1 MLLLDELRAEHAR
14 IDAVLGAMRT
24 YVSRRL
30 RGDADAAASRGD
42 GARFVAFF
50 RVYADRFH
58 HSREEGVLFPAL
70 LEHLE
75 VPGDRGP
82 IAAITRDHVEL
93 RGMLATLATLFVG
106 ARDADREGPLSDDAR
121 AQLDATAVAYSRAL
135 WLHIDAENS
144 VLFPECEERLV
155 RAGVRE
161 LPTRRPT
168 PEEAAARDEGD
179 ALVARWAP
187 MSDPGIVRGEGC
199 AICPSFGVRCDGI
212 EREWWSELEWDEFPD
227 RVG

>member
-1 MLLLDELRAEHAR
+1 MLLLDELRADHVR
-14 IDAVLGAMRT
+14 IDRALGALRT
-24 YVSRRL
+24 YVAHRL
-30 RGDADAAASRGD
+30 RGDAPPASARSD
-42 GARFVAFF
+42 GARFVRFF
-50 RVYADRFH
+50 RVFADRFH

-75 VPGDRGP
+75 IPGDRGP
-82 IAAITRDHVEL
+82 IAAITQDHVEL
-93 RGMLATLATLFVG
+93 RAMLSTLATLLDEDL
-106 ARDADREGPLSDDAR
+106 DAPHAGDAR
-121 AQLDATAVAYSRAL
+121 ARLEATAIAYSRAL
-135 WLHIDAENS
+135 WLHIDAETS

-161 LPTRRPT
+161 LPTRAPT
-168 PEEAAARDEGD
+168 PEQAAARDDGD
-179 ALVARWAP
+179 ALALRFPP
-187 MSDPGIVRGEGC
+187 MVDLGIVRGEGC